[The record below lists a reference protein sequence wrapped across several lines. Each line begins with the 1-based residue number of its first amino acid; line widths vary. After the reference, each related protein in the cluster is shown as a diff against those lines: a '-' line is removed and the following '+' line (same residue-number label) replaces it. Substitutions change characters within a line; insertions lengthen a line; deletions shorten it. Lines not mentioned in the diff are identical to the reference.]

1 MALDRK
7 DVEHVAKLA
16 RLELS
21 DRELETYTRQLGD
34 ILGYVEQLNEAD
46 VEDVKP
52 LAHGAH
58 GENVF
63 REDEVKPS
71 LERGRALE
79 GAPDSDG
86 YHFRVPRVID
96 TGEGH

>member
-1 MALDRK
+1 VGLDRK
-7 DVEHVAKLA
+7 DVEHVARLA
-16 RLELS
+16 RLELT
-21 DRELETYTRQLGD
+21 EEEMALYTRQLGD
-34 ILGYVEQLNEAD
+34 ILGYVEQLNEVD
-46 VEDVKP
+46 VTGVEP

-63 REDEVKPS
+63 RPDEVRAS
-71 LERGRALE
+71 LERERALE

-86 YHFRVPRVID
+86 WHFRVPKVID

>member
-1 MALDRK
+1 MALERK
-7 DVEHVAKLA
+7 DVEHVARLA

-21 DRELETYTRQLGD
+21 EEEMEMYTRQLGD

-46 VEDVKP
+46 IEGVEP

-63 REDEVKPS
+63 RADEVRPS
-71 LERGRALE
+71 LEREQALS

-86 YHFRVPRVID
+86 WHFRVPRVID

>member
-1 MALDRK
+1 MALERK

-16 RLELS
+16 RLDLSEEELA
-21 DRELETYTRQLGD
+21 LYTRQLGD
-34 ILGYVEQLNEAD
+34 ILGYVEQLNDAN
-46 VEDVKP
+46 VEGVKP

-63 REDEVKPS
+63 REDRARPS
-71 LERGRALE
+71 LEREKALG
-79 GAPDSDG
+79 GAPDTDG
-86 YHFRVPRVID
+86 WHFRVPKVID

>member
-21 DRELETYTRQLGD
+21 EQELELYTRQLGD
-34 ILGYVEQLNEAD
+34 VLGYVEQLGEVN
-46 VEDVKP
+46 VEGVEP

-58 GENVF
+58 GGNVF
-63 REDEVKPS
+63 REDRAGRS
-71 LERGRALE
+71 LDREKVLE

-86 YHFRVPRVID
+86 RFFRVPKVID

>member
-1 MALDRK
+1 VALDRK

-21 DRELETYTRQLGD
+21 EEELELYTRQLGD
-34 ILGYVEQLNEAD
+34 ILKYVEQLNE
-46 VEDVKP
+46 VDVKGVEP

-58 GENVF
+58 GQDVF
-63 REDEVKPS
+63 RVDGVKPS
-71 LERGRALE
+71 LAREKALD

-86 YHFRVPRVID
+86 QHFRVPKVID

>member
-7 DVEHVAKLA
+7 DVEHVARLA

-21 DRELETYTRQLGD
+21 EEELALYTRQLDD
-34 ILGYVEQLNEAD
+34 ILGYVEQLDEVD
-46 VEDVKP
+46 VAGVEP

-58 GENVF
+58 GDNVF
-63 REDEVKPS
+63 RKDVAKPS
-71 LERGRALE
+71 LDREKALE

-86 YHFRVPRVID
+86 WHFRVPKVID
-96 TGEGH
+96 SGEGH

>member
-1 MALDRK
+1 MALERK

-16 RLELS
+16 RLELTEP
-21 DRELETYTRQLGD
+21 ELELYTRQIGD

-46 VEDVKP
+46 VTGVEP

-63 REDEVKPS
+63 REDRVAPS
-71 LERGRALE
+71 LERGAALG
-79 GAPDSDG
+79 GAPDTDG
-86 YHFRVPRVID
+86 QHFRVPRVID
-96 TGEGH
+96 PGGGH